1 MEPIHSNSPAPS
13 GRVSTSASM
22 STQTEPRGGRLRRFF
37 FGRDGLRAPWGAAL
51 FVAIFVGAIAA
62 FAFVSH
68 RLVPMPVGDE
78 ALPVANGAAMEA
90 MQLASVALA
99 TFLLAWIERRSPF
112 SYGLQGSARAS
123 RFAGGVVCGFAAI
136 SALVFALWQ
145 AGLLRFDAPAIHGA
159 RAWEYAA
166 VWAAMFVMTGIFEES
181 LLRGYLLH
189 KLARWLGFW
198 WGAVLLSALF
208 GVLHAMS
215 PDESIM
221 GLASAMLF
229 GLVFC
234 LSLWYTGSLWWAIGF
249 HAAWD
254 WGESYFYGAPDSGRL
269 VEGVRL
275 TAHPVGHAL
284 LSGGAAGPEGSVL
297 VLPLLAIIALAMW
310 GWWGRGARASR
321 VALRGQGGGIVR

>member
-1 MEPIHSNSPAPS
+1 MEPIHSNSPAQS
-13 GRVSTSASM
+13 GGASTSTSTSATRHGS
-22 STQTEPRGGRLRRFF
+22 RLRRIF
-37 FGRDGLRAPWGAAL
+37 FGHDGLRAPWGVLL
-51 FVAIFVGAIAA
+51 FTAIFVGAIAG

-68 RLVPMPVGDE
+68 RLLPMPADDQ

-99 TFLLAWIERRSPF
+99 TIVLAWIERRSPF
-112 SYGLQGSARAS
+112 SYGLRGRARAS
-123 RFAGGVVCGFAAI
+123 RFAAGVACGFAAI

-145 AGLLRFDAPAIHGA
+145 AGLLRFDAPAIHGI

-166 VWAAMFVMTGIFEES
+166 VWAVMFLMTGIFEES
-181 LLRGYLLH
+181 LLRGYLLYT
-189 KLARWLGFW
+189 LARWLGFW

-208 GVLHAMS
+208 GVLHVVS

-297 VLPLLAIIALAMW
+297 VVPLLVVVVLAMRR
-310 GWWGRGARASR
+310 WWGRDGRASR
-321 VALRGQGGGIVR
+321 FEWRSIGGREAQR